1 MLYSIDFN
9 FIPKQRLFEPFN
21 IQFEIEGEKMG
32 ELTTEELS
40 LWGKKAV
47 RDDQEL
53 WLPLA
58 CLVHWEE
65 VEESHK

>member
-9 FIPKQRLFEPFN
+9 FIPKQRLFEVFN

-40 LWGKKAV
+40 LWERKQFVMIKNFGCH
-47 RDDQEL
+47 
-53 WLPLA
+53 WLYI
-58 CLVHWEE
+58 
-65 VEESHK
+65 